1 MISEADVR
9 FPDIPFRK
17 TAILIVIGLVLYFGY
32 LYLVGFDT
40 VRDQLARVNLWLVAL
55 ALVVS
60 LCGNVFH
67 TAGWWVLLRHMKYKI
82 SLGLAYIIYLSSI
95 FFTNL
100 VPSAAI
106 SGEIG
111 KIYFIQKT
119 VPDTRIDRTF
129 AAGLFSRLLEVVPT
143 ATGAILGVAYLALYY
158 DLPLWAIAICAIIAV
173 GIAVAALFVLA
184 ISMNV
189 KLLRYTVNVLLSVV
203 SKILKGR
210 NMEGIRDK
218 AEALVTQYDRS
229 IREISASKVLIVK
242 SLTLIFIAWIFD
254 VSVAYIAFAAI
265 GYNIPVGVVMTIYSM
280 MVLVTLI
287 PAFVPGGLGY
297 VDGLMNLLYSLAGVN
312 KNDAFS
318 GTFIIRL
325 VTLWFLTAVGGL
337 CTLYLARA
345 TGKERHDPKTR

>member
-1 MISEADVR
+1 MISETDVR

-17 TAILIVIGLVLYFGY
+17 TAILIIVGLVLYFGY
-32 LYLVGFDT
+32 LYLVGFET
-40 VRDQLARVNLWLVAL
+40 VKEQLARVNLWLVLL
-55 ALVVS
+55 AVAVS
-60 LCGNVFH
+60 LCSNVFH
-67 TAGWWVLLRHMKYKI
+67 AAGWWVLLRHLKYKI
-82 SLGLAYIIYLSSI
+82 SLGWAYIIYLSSI

-100 VPSAAI
+100 VPSAAV

-111 KIYFIQKT
+111 KIYFIQKS
-119 VPDTRIDRTF
+119 VPDTRVDRTF

-158 DLPLWAIAICAIIAV
+158 DLPLWAITLCAMIAV
-173 GIAVAALFVLA
+173 SIAMGALFVLA

-189 KLLRYTVNVLLSVV
+189 KLLQSTANAVLGVV
-203 SKILKGR
+203 AAVFKGR
-210 NMEGIRDK
+210 NMDGVRTK
-218 AEALVTQYDRS
+218 VGALVTQYDRS
-229 IREISASKVLIVK
+229 IREISASKTLVVK
-242 SLTLIFIAWIFD
+242 SLALIYAAWFFD

-265 GYNIPVGVVMTIYSM
+265 GYDIPVGVVMTIYSM

-287 PAFVPGGLGY
+287 PAFIPGGLGY
-297 VDGLMNLLYSLAGVN
+297 VDGLMNVLYSLAGVN

-318 GTFIIRL
+318 GTFVIRF

-345 TGKERHDPKTR
+345 TGKERPGP